1 MERITRG
8 VRQSGMMSHR
18 GIGGIVG
25 AGLLCAAAAGCASV
39 AATATSSGQ
48 GAGQTASSGQA
59 AGQTASS
66 GQGAGQAASAPA
78 APAVGCAAVNQAT
91 TVTVHRSTSI
101 VASGHPATG
110 ATTQRN
116 TALVRALFSDICNV
130 ITHPNTSSRH
140 VECPADFGQS
150 YMGTFY
156 DGNRELATFSYG
168 ASGCQTVRLTVAG
181 KTKFIL
187 IMGATVTAASRL
199 EADMAAVL
207 GVPKSKLVSPVQQV
221 NPGGP
226 MVSASASS

>member
-1 MERITRG
+1 MERITRR
-8 VRQSGMMSHR
+8 VRQTGMMSHR

-25 AGLLCAAAAGCASV
+25 AGLLCAAVAGCASV
-39 AATATSSGQ
+39 AATATSS
-48 GAGQTASSGQA
+48 
-59 AGQTASS
+59 GQTASS

-91 TVTVHRSTSI
+91 VVTVRRSTSI
-101 VASGHPATG
+101 VASGHPAIA

-116 TALVRALFSDICNV
+116 PALVRALFSDLCTLIA
-130 ITHPNTSSRH
+130 HPNTSSRH

-150 YMGTFY
+150 YIGTFY
-156 DGNRELATFSYG
+156 DGNRELATFTYG

-181 KTKFIL
+181 KTKFLL
-187 IMGATVTAASRL
+187 IMGATVTAAPHL

-207 GVPKSKLVSPVQQV
+207 GVPKSKLASPVQQV